1 MSQSELNSLS
11 EIVETILRVKTCAVC
26 EGSTSTVQDQEF
38 VELCGCL
45 PKNFH
50 VHLKCIRELVSNDS
64 VYLSCPNRACSQRF
78 SQYVNNKETFLYD
91 RKLFDQQYGACLA
104 GIFVDLIS
112 LQIQQILFYNLT
124 SYETPNF
131 FASIFVHS
139 FCILAHLA
147 TMILLFG
154 NTAEKLLVRYYDRQ
168 VAINSIT
175 ISLLSAM
182 ALTLFSMQPLF
193 LLRHLYTVSVKLAT
207 WIALYCICIVPTIA
221 FVTVRENA
229 RARLKLSVTIVELR
243 KIDTFNLA
251 NYNGMSKKTTISV
264 LNSS

>member
-1 MSQSELNSLS
+1 MSETELKSLS
-11 EIVETILRVKTCAVC
+11 EIVETILQVKTCAVC
-26 EGSTSTVQDQEF
+26 EGCSSSAPEKEF

-50 VHLKCIRELVSNDS
+50 VHLLCLRELVSSDS
-64 VYLSCPNRACSQRF
+64 AYISCPNRACNQKF
-78 SQYVNNKETFLYD
+78 SLYVNNKEAFLYD
-91 RKLFDQQYGACLA
+91 RKPFDQQYGASLA

-112 LQIQQILFYNLT
+112 LQIQQVLFYNLT
-124 SYETPNF
+124 SYDTPNF

-168 VAINSIT
+168 IAINSIT

-182 ALTLFSMQPLF
+182 TLTLFSMQPLF

-221 FVTVRENA
+221 FVTVRENS
-229 RARLKLSVTIVELR
+229 RARLKLAVTTIELR

-251 NYNGMSKKTTISV
+251 NYNSMSKKKTISV
-264 LNSS
+264 LN

>member
-1 MSQSELNSLS
+1 MSESELKSLS
-11 EIVETILRVKTCAVC
+11 EIVETILQVKTCAVC
-26 EGSTSTVQDQEF
+26 EETTSSTPGQEF

-50 VHLKCIRELVSNDS
+50 VHLMCIRELISHDS
-64 VYLSCPNRACSQRF
+64 AYVICPNRACGQKF
-78 SQYVNNKETFLYD
+78 NQYVNNKETVLYD
-91 RKLFDQQYGACLA
+91 RKLFDQQYGASLA

-112 LQIQQILFYNLT
+112 LQIQQVLFYNVT
-124 SYETPNF
+124 SYDTPNF
-131 FASIFVHS
+131 FASIIVHS

-168 VAINSIT
+168 IAINSIT

-182 ALTLFSMQPLF
+182 VLTLFSMQPLL

-221 FVTVRENA
+221 FATIRENS
-229 RARLKLSVTIVELR
+229 RARLKLPVTLVELR

-251 NYNGMSKKTTISV
+251 NYNGMSKKKTNSA
-264 LNSS
+264 LN